1 MSALT
6 PAARGD
12 ALGFLSQSALAALK
26 TLIDER
32 VRAHLE
38 RYGSASSSR
47 WLSVRS
53 AAEYLAT
60 TPAAVRQ
67 LIRRGHLRAYRPEG
81 GSMLL
86 SRVEI
91 DAWVRGENPSGLDL
105 PADWSYAVPDSESGA
120 AALTRPAPGTE
131 GMNFDAE

>member
-1 MSALT
+1 VSL
-6 PAARGD
+6 D
-12 ALGFLSQSALAALK
+12 FLSVGARAELEALIAETVTHRLAGLNASGVGAQWL
-26 TLIDER
+26 T
-32 VRAHLE
+32 VR
-38 RYGSASSSR
+38 GT
-47 WLSVRS
+47 
-53 AAEYLAT
+53 AEYLGT

-91 DAWVRGENPSGLDL
+91 DAWVRGDDAPGLDL

-120 AALTRPAPGTE
+120 AARERPAPGTE